1 MKTEIIRLRLSA
13 DLVDEIRTLAD
24 HDTRTLAKQFEHLLK
39 LALTNKGN
47 K

>member
-1 MKTEIIRLRLSA
+1 MKTEIIRLRLTSE
-13 DLVDEIRTLAD
+13 LVDQVRTLAD
-24 HDTRTLAKQFEHLLK
+24 NDTRTLAKQFEHLLK